1 LDRATL
7 CGSTALFQ
15 TALCACNPHKLVE
28 GAAGGEKERA
38 TAARISRRLLMTLL
52 LTSALFA
59 DGEMLPTRSSCDG
72 EGLSPHLVWTGVP
85 AGAAELALT
94 VLDPDAPG
102 GTFVHW
108 LLWGLS
114 PVTHELEEGMVP
126 ECAHQ
131 GTNGFGRRGYGGPCP
146 PRGDRPH
153 RYVFRLSAVSSP
165 LVLPDGASIDELD
178 AALNGNVVESAQ
190 LIGRYAR

>member
-1 LDRATL
+1 
-7 CGSTALFQ
+7 
-15 TALCACNPHKLVE
+15 
-28 GAAGGEKERA
+28 
-38 TAARISRRLLMTLL
+38 MTLL

-72 EGLSPHLVWTGVP
+72 EDLSPHLVWTGVP

-94 VLDPDAPG
+94 LLDPDAPS

-114 PVTHELEEGMVP
+114 PTTHELEEGMLP

-131 GTNGFGRRGYGGPCP
+131 GTNGFGRKGYGGPCP

-153 RYVFRLSAVSSP
+153 RYVFTLSALSSP
-165 LVLPDGASIDELD
+165 LLLPDGASIDELD
-178 AALNGNVVESAQ
+178 AALDGNVVESAQ